1 MNYLLKLSQVIK
13 LLINVNSNKGFAFMV
28 TFFYELVLFDI
39 IRGTNTHLRNMRLID
54 QNSVHYVAVFTS
66 TLKKIKKELK
76 KIKSTIEGEFVF
88 FDLGSGKAKPIIY
101 LSKYFK
107 SSHFVGVEYDDELI
121 GISKQ
126 NLKKTQ
132 SANCS
137 IIKEDIRNVKNYVSK
152 KTDFTLIFYLF
163 IPCKK
168 EPFITIIEQI
178 IKLNINK
185 IFLIY
190 VDPIY
195 HEELCNRNF
204 NLKYNYVGK
213 YNSSTFNIYIHNME

>member
-13 LLINVNSNKGFAFMV
+13 LLVNVNSNKGFAFMV

-54 QNSVHYVAVFTS
+54 EKSVHYVAVFTS

-76 KIKSTIEGEFVF
+76 KIKSTIDEEFVF

-107 SSHFVGVEYDDELI
+107 SSYFVGVEYDDELI

-132 SANCS
+132 SNNCS

-163 IPCKK
+163 NPCKK
-168 EPFITIIEQI
+168 EPFILIIQKLL
-178 IKLNINK
+178 KLNINK

-204 NLKYNYVGK
+204 ILKYNYVGK
-213 YNSSTFNIYIHNME
+213 YNSSTFNIYTHCL